1 MWFNHVL
8 AGRTIDGSR
17 CRLKIEISGG
27 GLEQVIANS
36 LVAAEPAASTR
47 LRLTHVWREGDRERT
62 FTHLAP
68 AAPKGYTYEVT
79 AGAGLINDEVRI
91 EGVAQ

>member
-8 AGRTIDGSR
+8 AGPAIDGSR

-36 LVAAEPAASTR
+36 LVSAGPATPTR
-47 LRLTHVWREGDRERT
+47 LRLTHVWHEGDRERT
-62 FTHLAP
+62 FTHLAS
-68 AAPKGYTYEVT
+68 AAPRGYTYEVT